1 MKLKELIAEL
11 KKHEEKFGDCEV
23 VTYFDFP
30 WKNPPRKQGSKIMI
44 MRDDKEFPLETVSWE
59 NNI

>member
-11 KKHEEKFGDCEV
+11 KKHEDAFGDCEV
-23 VTYFDFP
+23 VTYFDLP
-30 WKNPPRKQGSKIMI
+30 MKNPQKRQGSKIMI
-44 MRDDKEFPLETVSWE
+44 MDVGLPQRTISWE

>member
-11 KKHEEKFGDCEV
+11 KKHEQMFGDCEV

-30 WKNPPRKQGSKIMI
+30 WKNLLKNEEAKS
-44 MRDDKEFPLETVSWE
+44 
-59 NNI
+59 